1 MKMSKPCLF
10 VVGVVLYLLVLLAA
24 DATMPAYLGNENC
37 WFENIQVVVLAWGL
51 YVCYRKYRTQASNHA
66 LWMAGMLTT
75 ILLIGR
81 ELSWGRVFLEPLPNG
96 AFPPVAALPY
106 GKILYPVI
114 GIVMVIVLVLLAR
127 GHVVRY
133 LRTYGLPRP
142 YICWAVVAALVV
154 ILTENLHLLHWQKGI
169 LIEEISELFVYTLY
183 AIILHKLPSR

>member
-1 MKMSKPCLF
+1 M
-10 VVGVVLYLLVLLAA
+10 VGVVLYVLVLLIA
-24 DATMPAYLGNENC
+24 DATMPAHLGEENS
-37 WFENIQVVVLAWGL
+37 WFENIQVVVLAYGA
-51 YVCYRKYRTQASNHA
+51 YVCYRKMATGGEYYS
-66 LWMAGMLTT
+66 LWLAGLLTT
-75 ILLIGR
+75 ILMIGR

-106 GKILYPVI
+106 GKILYPII

-142 YICWAVVAALVV
+142 YICWTVVAALVV
-154 ILTENLHLLHWQKGI
+154 VMTENMHVLHWAKGM

-183 AIILHKLPSR
+183 VIILRKLPSR